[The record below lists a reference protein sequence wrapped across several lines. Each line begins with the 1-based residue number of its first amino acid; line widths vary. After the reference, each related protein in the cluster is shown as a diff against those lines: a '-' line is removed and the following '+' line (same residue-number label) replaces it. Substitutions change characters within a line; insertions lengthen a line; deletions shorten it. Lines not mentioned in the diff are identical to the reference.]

1 MRRCGILCCLLLFAL
16 LAGSP
21 TGVGAG
27 SPVLAAAACGPNPS
41 PPRGT
46 PTIEV
51 DTPTA
56 GQRVGSPITV
66 RGRASA
72 FEATFG
78 LALYDQQGAEL
89 VRMSAQ
95 SAAGQQ
101 LAPYTATVAYRL
113 ASEQDG
119 CLWVYNV
126 SPRDGSRYDIVQVP
140 LRLAASGPGLPAS
153 GAGGMAT
160 QRGAGGWVAVGGLL
174 TALVLLGGARCGRR
188 VA

>member
-1 MRRCGILCCLLLFAL
+1 MCRRGVVGSLLLLAL

-21 TGVGAG
+21 AAVGAAP
-27 SPVLAAAACGPNPS
+27 PVPAADACRPNPS
-41 PPRGT
+41 PARGT

-56 GQRVGSPITV
+56 GQRVSSPITV

-72 FEATFG
+72 FEAVFG
-78 LALYDQQGAEL
+78 IALYDQQGTEL

-95 SAAGQQ
+95 SAAGQM

-126 SPRDGSRYDIVQVP
+126 SARDGSRYDIVQVP
-140 LRLAASGPGLPAS
+140 LRLAASAPGLPAS
-153 GAGGMAT
+153 GAGGVAGP
-160 QRGAGGWVAVGGLL
+160 RGAEGWLVVGGLL
-174 TALVLLGGARCGRR
+174 GALALVGGARRR
-188 VA
+188 RRAA